1 MVGSIAAV
9 IALVIAGLGLSAWSI
24 RRRGPRGGDPAT
36 EGDSRSGVG
45 ASVAAGD
52 DGAGLLSHLLGHSQV
67 TPAGSGGAGTA
78 GAAQLDHAG
87 GRGDT
92 PEAGGADEGSPG

>member
-36 EGDSRSGVG
+36 EGDIRSGVG
-45 ASVAAGD
+45 ASAAAGD
-52 DGAGLLSHLLGHSQV
+52 DGAGLLSHLLGHSEV
-67 TPAGSGGAGTA
+67 TPAGA
-78 GAAQLDHAG
+78 GAAAPAQFGHAG
-87 GRGDT
+87 GHGET
-92 PEAGGADEGSPG
+92 PEAGGADEGSPD